1 MKKIVMIAFV
11 ALSSL
16 SLWAQDNTWEKP
28 EVDETELK
36 KGVKDAK
43 YLKGAVTEVD
53 GKVVFSK
60 TINAPGKTADQV
72 FDIVK
77 AYITKMTGEKNQQT
91 ARIVLDDKEKHELGA
106 AFDEW
111 LVFKSTAL
119 MLDRT
124 RMLYVI
130 TARCSDGKAEIAMS
144 NIRYIYEENRA
155 PKHYTAEEWISDKEA
170 LNKKGTRLLPL
181 SGKFRR
187 KTIDRKDF
195 LFNKFESLLK

>member
-1 MKKIVMIAFV
+1 M
-11 ALSSL
+11 
-16 SLWAQDNTWEKP
+16 
-28 EVDETELK
+28 DETELK

-77 AYITKMTGEKNQQT
+77 AYLTKMTGEKNQEV
-91 ARIVLDDKEKHELGA
+91 ARIVVDDKEKHELGA

-124 RMLYVI
+124 RMLYEGELHGRQGRGNDV
-130 TARCSDGKAEIAMS
+130 E
-144 NIRYIYEENRA
+144 
-155 PKHYTAEEWISDKEA
+155 H
-170 LNKKGTRLLPL
+170 
-181 SGKFRR
+181 
-187 KTIDRKDF
+187 
-195 LFNKFESLLK
+195 SLHL